1 MAKTSGSESAAE
13 RLWQRFGEMFGSRF
27 YESFGEKPSEMWID
41 AVKELRND
49 QIRGALRR
57 ILNAGAAHPPS
68 LPEFIALASNVQPPP
83 PPPAPSKYDKYHAW
97 GQRALFAYM
106 QLRASPIFA
115 GPDPEWRGVTPDE
128 LKRLVEVKNRFVE
141 EMRAANVEGDV
152 REWRETMFAAFQKI
166 SPAEQPQQKAA

>member
-1 MAKTSGSESAAE
+1 MAKTSGSESAAD
-13 RLWQRFGEMFGSRF
+13 RLWLRFGEMFGARF
-27 YESFGEKPSEMWID
+27 AEQFGPKPSEMWID

-68 LPEFIALASNVQPPP
+68 LPEFIALAKNVSPPP
-83 PPPAPSKYDKYHAW
+83 PPPVRSDYDNYAAW
-97 GQRALFAYM
+97 GNRSLTTF
-106 QLRASPIFA
+106 LLVRASPIFA
-115 GPDPEWRGVTPDE
+115 GPDPEWRGVAPDE
-128 LKRLVEVKNRFVE
+128 LKRLVEVKNRFVD